1 MQEAGDYFSL
11 NALFEDYDD
20 AFAAPPIIFTA
31 GFVEALGGVPLNLLN
46 PIEVVLLF

>member
-11 NALFEDYDD
+11 NALFEDD
-20 AFAAPPIIFTA
+20 AFAAPPMIFTA